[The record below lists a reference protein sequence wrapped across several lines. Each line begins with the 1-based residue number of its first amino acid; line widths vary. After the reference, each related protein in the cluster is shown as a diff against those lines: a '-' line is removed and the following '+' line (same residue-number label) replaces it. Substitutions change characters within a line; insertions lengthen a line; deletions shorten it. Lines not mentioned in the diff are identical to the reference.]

1 MRRLL
6 PSRTPI
12 ALLHSIHDAAIAQS
26 FADFVDGNLSTPL
39 CEEKLIA
46 TYPLPKKKRQPTWEN
61 AWSPS
66 QPTVKTSILTRRFQ
80 VARV

>member
-12 ALLHSIHDAAIAQS
+12 ALLHSIHDAAFAQS
-26 FADFVDGNLSTPL
+26 FADFVDGNLATPL

-46 TYPLPKKKRQPTWEN
+46 TY
-61 AWSPS
+61 
-66 QPTVKTSILTRRFQ
+66 
-80 VARV
+80 VACGVEALMWKG